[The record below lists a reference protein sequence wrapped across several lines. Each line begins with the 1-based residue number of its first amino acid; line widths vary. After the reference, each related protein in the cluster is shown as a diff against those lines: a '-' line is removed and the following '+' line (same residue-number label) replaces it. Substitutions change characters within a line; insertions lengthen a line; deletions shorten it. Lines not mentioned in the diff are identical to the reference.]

1 MSEQLIL
8 RCENSLEGIFSA
20 VSDAFEHKERLGKP
34 YTDSISIIIGDDGE
48 VSGEEQMVTADAGK
62 VEKLVRAIQ
71 SKLGFSAYDSILR
84 ALCHYDRDRATVTF
98 GYLVRAFAKGSSI
111 PYETDSRMLKVVE
124 MSRRVEIE
132 LNKLYGFLNFRQN
145 KDILLAEIEPK
156 CNLIPLMM
164 DHFADRFYNE
174 DFLIFDTKRKSMLM
188 HEAVQPCVVFAGV
201 DLPSV
206 DEGEDYYQNLWKQC
220 SLSPEMKTRNG
231 QQSSSSLLPS
241 WYRIYM
247 P

>member
-1 MSEQLIL
+1 
-8 RCENSLEGIFSA
+8 
-20 VSDAFEHKERLGKP
+20 
-34 YTDSISIIIGDDGE
+34 
-48 VSGEEQMVTADAGK
+48 MVTADAGK
-62 VEKLVRAIQ
+62 VEQLVRAIQ
-71 SKLGFSAYDSILR
+71 SKLGFSVYDSILR

-111 PYETDSRMLKVVE
+111 PHETDSRMLKVVE

-132 LNKLYGFLNFRQN
+132 LNKLYGFLNFRQD

-188 HEAVQPCVVFAGV
+188 HEAFQPCVVFAGIN
-201 DLPSV
+201 LPSV